1 MHFVSWETI
10 MTIVSG
16 MPTVSTAAIV
26 FCMTTTIGMT
36 TAVHI
41 STTIVSRM
49 TDVSSVIF
57 SENEDVYDSAR
68 VYSL

>member
-1 MHFVSWETI
+1 

-16 MPTVSTAAIV
+16 MTTVSTATIV

-41 STTIVSRM
+41 STAIVSRM

-57 SENEDVYDSAR
+57 SENEDVYDSAS

>member
-1 MHFVSWETI
+1 

-16 MPTVSTAAIV
+16 MTTVSTATIV

-41 STTIVSRM
+41 STAIVSRM

-57 SENEDVYDSAR
+57 SENKDVYDSAR